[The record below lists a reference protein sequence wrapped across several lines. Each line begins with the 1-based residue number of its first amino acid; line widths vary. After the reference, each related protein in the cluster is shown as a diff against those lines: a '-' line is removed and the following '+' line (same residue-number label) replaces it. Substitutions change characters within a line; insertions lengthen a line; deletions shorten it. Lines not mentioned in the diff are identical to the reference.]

1 MIALFDMDGTLTP
14 PREQITKNVVEAL
27 KRLAAFCKIGII
39 SGSDRDYIMQQ
50 CESMF
55 DMGGVPINS
64 VDILPCNGTKLL
76 RWEGSRFH
84 LLHEA
89 DMLAEIGDRSYKK
102 IMRWLFNH
110 QAEISTLYPD
120 INFTG
125 TFFQY
130 RGSLLNWC
138 PIGRVADL
146 TLRDDWKKWDQSWQI
161 RETYM
166 EELQKYLKVE
176 NIAVTVALGGTTSF
190 DIYPNGWDKT
200 YGLKHYT
207 DEKVFFVG
215 DKCQLGGNDWHL
227 YSALQGLQRAWETNG
242 PEDTIHIID
251 RIIEKISSP

>member
-14 PREQITKNVVEAL
+14 PRKQITKNVVEAL
-27 KRLAAFCKIGII
+27 KRLAVFCKIGII
-39 SGSDRDYIMQQ
+39 SGSDRDYIIQQ

-76 RWEGSRFH
+76 RWEGNQFR

-89 DMLAEIGDRSYKK
+89 DMLAKIGTTSYKK
-102 IMRWLFNH
+102 IMRRLFNH
-110 QAEISTLYPD
+110 QAEISLLYPD
-120 INFTG
+120 VNFTG

-138 PIGRVADL
+138 PIGRVADD
-146 TLRDDWKKWDQSWQI
+146 TTRYDWTCQDSEWKI

-166 EELQKYLKVE
+166 DELQRYLKVE
-176 NIAVTVALGGTTSF
+176 GIAVTVALGGATSF
-190 DIYPNGWDKT
+190 DIYPDGWDKT
-200 YGLKHYT
+200 YGLKHYI

-215 DKCQLGGNDWHL
+215 DKCQVGGNDWHL
-227 YSALQGLQRAWETNG
+227 YTALEGLQRAWETNG
-242 PEDTIHIID
+242 PEDTIRIID
-251 RIIEKISSP
+251 RIIENISSS